1 MRKSKKI
8 ELNYEET
15 ERVISMAQEEK
26 KPFEVIKEEFGLTE
40 NEVTEIMRK
49 KLSKDNFELWKKKAA
64 AGKDGKT
71 LYAIYATEDNEK
83 TPTTVT
89 WTTNIP
95 KGKMTL
101 LNNGKKVK
109 YAVKGNQVTVQIPA
123 GTKAE
128 PLAFKF

>member
-49 KLSKDNFELWKKKAA
+49 KLSKDNFELWKKKVTAS
-64 AGKDGKT
+64 KPKPKPIKYNE
-71 LYAIYATEDNEK
+71 LEDED
-83 TPTTVT
+83 
-89 WTTNIP
+89 
-95 KGKMTL
+95 L
-101 LNNGKKVK
+101 DSK
-109 YAVKGNQVTVQIPA
+109 YY
-123 GTKAE
+123 
-128 PLAFKF
+128 FKNKFD